1 MSYIIDRKQEGAQKL
16 LLVILESFDRSRSK
30 LHVILDIIQ
39 K

>member
-1 MSYIIDRKQEGAQKL
+1 MSYIIDRRQGGAQEL
-16 LLVILESFDRSRSK
+16 LSVSLESFDRSRSK